1 VAVLAPRPPRLRGL
15 RALGLLA
22 ALGLVALAG
31 FGLLAALVPS
41 LNPFAE
47 ETRDRSQPP
56 LLRSLEDLR
65 EYRAASANLQVIVDV
80 ERDATGLPSFL
91 KGERTL
97 FLAAGSVDA
106 SVDFRGLEAGAVR
119 VSPDRRGVAIRLPAA
134 RLTEARL
141 DPARSRVYDRDRGLL
156 DRVAD
161 AVGDDPVDDQGLYV
175 LAERKLR
182 EAAAADPN
190 LRATAERNTRAMLV
204 GLLRGLGF
212 TRIDITFARPPV

>member
-1 VAVLAPRPPRLRGL
+1 MK
-15 RALGLLA
+15 RALA
-22 ALGLVALAG
+22 GLVAL
-31 FGLLAALVPS
+31 LAAAAAVAALLPGLS
-41 LNPFAE
+41 PFGTE
-47 ETRDRSQPP
+47 EKDTSPP
-56 LLRSLEDLR
+56 ALLRALEDLH
-65 EYRAASANLQVIVDV
+65 EYRAASANLQVVVDV
-80 ERDATGLPSFL
+80 ERDTSALPSFL

-106 SVDFRGLEAGAVR
+106 SVDFRRLEAGAVR
-119 VSPDRRGVAIRLPAA
+119 VSEDRRSATIRLPAA
-134 RLTEARL
+134 RLTDARL

-190 LRATAERNTRAMLV
+190 LRATAERNTSAMLT

-212 TRIDITFARPPV
+212 TRIDITFERPPV